1 MGQKPSLVEVSG
13 EKWDEVGTQTSQD
26 AGDDRVSTFLG
37 SYTYTLDDKGRVS
50 LPAAFRRDAEDQR
63 FVLLQV
69 EDPSLALY
77 PERTWREV
85 EDRLRNLLR
94 NDPEARRWVMR
105 VLASAVEVSPDSQG
119 RILVPSRLQESAGL
133 AGQVLMVG
141 MIDRV
146 DLWNPS
152 DFEGA
157 VAGKE
162 EEFERYAPQIFR

>member
-1 MGQKPSLVEVSG
+1 MGESG
-13 EKWDEVGTQTSQD
+13 NPVSQD
-26 AGDDRVSTFLG
+26 ARAAAVSTFLG

-50 LPAAFRRDAEDQR
+50 LPAPFRRDAEDQR

-69 EDPSLALY
+69 YEPSLALY
-77 PERTWREV
+77 PESAWREV

-94 NDPEARRWVMR
+94 NDPEARSWVMR

-119 RILVPSRLQESAGL
+119 RILIPSRLQEAAGL
-133 AGQVLMVG
+133 QGQVLMVG
-141 MIDRV
+141 MIDKV

-157 VAGKE
+157 VEGKGE
-162 EEFERYAPQIFR
+162 KFERYAPQIFR

>member
-1 MGQKPSLVEVSG
+1 M
-13 EKWDEVGTQTSQD
+13 
-26 AGDDRVSTFLG
+26 STFLG

-50 LPAAFRRDAEDQR
+50 LPAPFRRDVEEQR

-69 EDPSLALY
+69 YEPSLALY
-77 PERTWREV
+77 PERAWREV

-94 NDPEARRWVMR
+94 NDPEARSWVMR

-119 RILVPSRLQESAGL
+119 RILIPARLQEAAGL
-133 AGQVLMVG
+133 GGQVLMVG
-141 MIDRV
+141 MIDKV

-157 VAGKE
+157 VEGKE
-162 EEFERYAPQIFR
+162 GKFERYAPQIFR